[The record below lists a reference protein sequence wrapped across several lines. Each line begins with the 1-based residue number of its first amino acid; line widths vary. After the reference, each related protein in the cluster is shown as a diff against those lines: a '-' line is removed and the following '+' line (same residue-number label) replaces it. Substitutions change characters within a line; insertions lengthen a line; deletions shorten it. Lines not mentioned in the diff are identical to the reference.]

1 MCPKP
6 KHLKH
11 FIFEVLVGDLGD
23 VEEFFVETCW
33 LEKVAFEK
41 FEGKGLGESLLS
53 SSFEDL

>member
-23 VEEFFVETCW
+23 VEEFVETFFGEVVC
-33 LEKVAFEK
+33 LEKL
-41 FEGKGLGESLLS
+41 EGEIFA
-53 SSFEDL
+53 SFLKEL